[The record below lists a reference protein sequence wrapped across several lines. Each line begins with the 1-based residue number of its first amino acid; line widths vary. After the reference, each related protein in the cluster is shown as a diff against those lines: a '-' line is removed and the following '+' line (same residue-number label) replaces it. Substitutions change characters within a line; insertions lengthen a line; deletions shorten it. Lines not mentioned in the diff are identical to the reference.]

1 MPPVLR
7 SALTLRVRF
16 ELLTTGVALN
26 APLRRQD
33 VSVHPGDFI
42 FSPRLDDRQQLQV
55 NGVWSRKAGGDTHNG
70 KTFRRTLFEL
80 HSGRQVPELPSKL
93 LLKDLG
99 ATQETRYDLVRH
111 ATSEDL
117 IAALGP
123 IGLEYAVG
131 QRILRDRLDISY
143 VGDPL
148 LLHRN
153 RSEASKRAREREVE
167 AKKLRKEGV
176 DPIHLKSLLVQYL
189 RHVDPILRY
198 QFRFEHAKFANTK
211 LDDALLRLLN
221 NDNARY
227 LSIGG
232 RDIRDLMTWTWILT
246 SDTTERA
253 ATRLLAVAHQNFTNR
268 KGRWSM
274 PLFVYILLLRRRI
287 SSAEALR
294 SLLLYAWELMGNS
307 EKLLGPSPQLEKLAS
322 GTTVRDESSK
332 KTRIIKN
339 PEDDKVGMDERMFM
353 IMIIRLL
360 RSARRVW
367 PAACNS
373 IVALISRY
381 LDGLN
386 FRKDVSPTTK
396 LTSEDIARL
405 TYVYNTLLK
414 LVSLPASISPY
425 RSAYHQQRAQFIL
438 LRRMNTFQPPLV
450 IDRRG
455 YRAVISTQLMHKKTL
470 KEREWAQMK
479 ARSWPPWKEEKLG
492 IDADIT
498 VEHGVS
504 RAMEVIRQSWEAGY
518 APKDWDAVAS
528 VLSGWDTDRSPTI
541 QTRAVHTPKSPGF
554 STAKVWVSRIR
565 ATRTLDEAWSC
576 FLSYRDQKRT
586 HVGASYVYHQMFA
599 KIGQDAK
606 RPPAKDLNRTSTD
619 YTDEQQPLPGDGVEV
634 LAAPESPREAVYVRI
649 PPPTI
654 NEFVEMMAKD
664 KIKLGERLLSSL
676 LENAPTLETGLRY
689 LEASTISDVQ
699 VRVLSDR
706 KPPSNPEDQTALESI
721 PCHLFSSFIA
731 LLTHSVPDQP
741 GLNKFAL
748 VQTGSTLDSVMAK
761 TESAQ
766 LDSPQSPAD
775 SEQSLG
781 FASQPRSLATNPL
794 LEAIELVLARRPRYR
809 PAWYHLLRALSRRR
823 VVTNMAAS
831 RSVDQDHQDIKTW
844 QMSCHLLLEMSD
856 IDLTLDLEGF
866 HILCVGLEKAI
877 FASERLSRRFR
888 NRRGDYVLSA
898 GLPLLKQIFKDT
910 VRSKSMQQDIPS
922 SLVEEKSRIT
932 KSVEEQVESESNVI
946 EEDIEAESTMESEA
960 FLPPGCLLPRLLE
973 VPQPACLHSFVRVL
987 GLRRDYDGLLDL
999 VEWMSLFSDE
1009 INALADES
1017 ANGYRMMRRCLTAV
1031 RVFMERSWTTL
1042 EKTEGEDQEEDP
1054 GTVHG
1059 ELGMEAEPAPAK
1071 IVKAVKETVM
1081 ENLRWGGWPEP
1092 HEVEQYC
1099 ANGKFI

>member
-16 ELLTTGVALN
+16 GLLTTGVALN

-33 VSVHPGDFI
+33 VSIHPGDFI

-80 HSGRQVPELPSKL
+80 HSGRQVPELPSEL
-93 LLKDLG
+93 LLEDLSP
-99 ATQETRYDLVRH
+99 TQETRSDLLRY

-131 QRILRDRLDISY
+131 QRILRHRLDISY
-143 VGDPL
+143 VGDPV
-148 LLHRN
+148 LLHSN
-153 RSEASKRAREREVE
+153 KSEARKRARENKVE
-167 AKKLRKEGV
+167 AKILRKEGV
-176 DPIHLKSLLVQYL
+176 DPINSKGLLVQYL

-198 QFRFEHAKFANTK
+198 QFRFENAKFANTK

-221 NDNARY
+221 KDNARY

-253 ATRLLAVAHQNFTNR
+253 ATRLLAVAHQKFTN
-268 KGRWSM
+268 KNGRWSI
-274 PLFVYILLLRRRI
+274 PLFLYLLLLRRRI

-294 SLLLYAWELMGNS
+294 SLLIYAWEMMGNS

-332 KTRIIKN
+332 QTRIIKN
-339 PEDDKVGMDERMFM
+339 PEDDKVGIRERMFM

-373 IVALISRY
+373 IVALISQY

-386 FRKDVSPTTK
+386 FRKDVSPTTN

-405 TYVYNTLLK
+405 TYIYNTVLK

-504 RAMEVIRQSWEAGY
+504 RAMEVIRRSWEAGY

-541 QTRAVHTPKSPGF
+541 QTRAFHSPKSPNS
-554 STAKVWVSRIR
+554 STAKVWVSRLR

-576 FLSYRDQKRT
+576 FLSYRDQKPT
-586 HVGASYVYHQMFA
+586 HVGASHVYHQMFA
-599 KIGQDAK
+599 KIVQDAR

-654 NEFVEMMAKD
+654 NEFAEMMAKD
-664 KIKLGERLLSSL
+664 KIKPGGRFLSSL
-676 LENAPTLETGLRY
+676 LGNAPTLETGLRF
-689 LEASTISDVQ
+689 LEASTTPDVQ

-731 LLTHSVPDQP
+731 LLTHSVPGQP

-844 QMSCHLLLEMSD
+844 QMSCHLLNEMSD

-866 HILCVGLEKAI
+866 HILCIGLEKAI
-877 FASERLSRRFR
+877 FASERLSRRLR
-888 NRRGDYVLSA
+888 NRRRDYVLSA
-898 GLPLLKQIFKDT
+898 GLSLLKKIFKNA

-922 SLVEEKSRIT
+922 SLVEETSRINE
-932 KSVEEQVESESNVI
+932 SVEEQVESESNVI
-946 EEDIEAESTMESEA
+946 EEDIEAKSTMESGA

-973 VPQPACLHSFVRVL
+973 VPQPAYLHSFVRVL

-1017 ANGYRMMRRCLTAV
+1017 ANGYRMIRRCLTAV

-1042 EKTEGEDQEEDP
+1042 EKTESEDQEEDP

-1081 ENLRWGGWPEP
+1081 ENLSWGGWPEP

>member
-1 MPPVLR
+1 M
-7 SALTLRVRF
+7 
-16 ELLTTGVALN
+16 
-26 APLRRQD
+26 
-33 VSVHPGDFI
+33 
-42 FSPRLDDRQQLQV
+42 
-55 NGVWSRKAGGDTHNG
+55 NGVWSRKGGGDIHDG

-80 HSGRQVPELPSKL
+80 HSGRPVPELPSKL
-93 LLKDLG
+93 LLEDLSPTHG
-99 ATQETRYDLVRH
+99 TRSDLLRN

-123 IGLEYAVG
+123 IGLEYTVG
-131 QRILRDRLDISY
+131 RRILRDKLDISY
-143 VGDPL
+143 VGDPVL
-148 LLHRN
+148 LLLD
-153 RSEASKRAREREVE
+153 RSEASKQAREGEVE

-176 DPIHLKSLLVQYL
+176 DPISLKGLLVQYL

-198 QFRFEHAKFANTK
+198 QSRFENAKFANTK

-221 NDNARY
+221 KDNARY
-227 LSIGG
+227 LSLGG

-253 ATRLLAVAHQNFTNR
+253 ATRLLAVAHQKFTN
-268 KGRWSM
+268 KQGRLSI
-274 PLFVYILLLRRRI
+274 PLFLYILLLRRRI
-287 SSAEALR
+287 SNAEALR
-294 SLLLYAWELMGNS
+294 SLLIYAWELMANS

-322 GTTVRDESSK
+322 GTLRDESFK
-332 KTRIIKN
+332 RIRIIKN
-339 PEDDKVGMDERMFM
+339 PEDDRVGIGERMFM

-386 FRKDVSPTTK
+386 FRKDVSPTTN

-405 TYVYNTLLK
+405 TYIYNTVLK
-414 LVSLPASISPY
+414 LVSLPASIAPY

-504 RAMEVIRQSWEAGY
+504 RAMEVIRRSWEAGY
-518 APKDWDAVAS
+518 APDDWDAVAS

-541 QTRAVHTPKSPGF
+541 QTRALHAPEDPGF
-554 STAKVWVSRIR
+554 SDARVWVSRIR

-576 FLSYRDQKRT
+576 FLSYRDQEPT

-599 KIGQDAK
+599 KIVQDAR
-606 RPPAKDLNRTSTD
+606 RPPAKNLNRTSTD
-619 YTDEQQPLPGDGVEV
+619 YADEQQPLPGDGVEV

-654 NEFVEMMAKD
+654 DEFVEMMAKD
-664 KIKLGERLLSSL
+664 KIKPDGRFLSSI
-676 LENAPTLETGLRY
+676 LENAPTLEIGLRC
-689 LEASTISDVQ
+689 LEASTTPDVQ

-721 PCHLFSSFIA
+721 PCYLFSSFIA
-731 LLTHSVPDQP
+731 LLTHSVPGQP

-748 VQTGSTLDSVMAK
+748 VQTGSTLDSVMEK

-766 LDSPQSPAD
+766 LDSPQIPAD
-775 SEQSLG
+775 SEQSLE
-781 FASQPRSLATNPL
+781 FASPPRSLATNTL

-809 PAWYHLLRALSRRR
+809 PAWYHLLRALSQRR
-823 VVTNMAAS
+823 VVTNMAVS

-844 QMSCHLLLEMSD
+844 QISCHLLNEMSN
-856 IDLTLDLEGF
+856 IDLTLDLQGF

-877 FASERLSRRFR
+877 FASERLSRRLR
-888 NRRGDYVLSA
+888 NRRGDYDPSQLTMSHVDHVLSA
-898 GLPLLKQIFKDT
+898 GLPLLKQIFKDA

-922 SLVEEKSRIT
+922 SLVEEKSRINE
-932 KSVEEQVESESNVI
+932 SVEEQVGSESNVI
-946 EEDIEAESTMESEA
+946 EEDVEAESTMESGA

-973 VPQPACLHSFVRVL
+973 VPQPAYLHSFVRVL
-987 GLRRDYDGLLDL
+987 GLRRDYDGLIDL

-1009 INALADES
+1009 IDALADES
-1017 ANGYRMMRRCLTAV
+1017 SNGYRMMRRCLTAV

-1081 ENLRWGGWPEP
+1081 ENKRWGGWPEP

>member
-16 ELLTTGVALN
+16 GLLTTGVALN
-26 APLRRQD
+26 SPLRRQD

-42 FSPRLDDRQQLQV
+42 FSSRLDDRQQLQL
-55 NGVWSRKAGGDTHNG
+55 NGAWSRKAGGNTHNG

-80 HSGRQVPELPSKL
+80 HSGRPVPELPSKL
-93 LLKDLG
+93 LLEDLSP
-99 ATQETRYDLVRH
+99 TQERSDLLRY

-131 QRILRDRLDISY
+131 QQILKNRLDISY

-153 RSEASKRAREREVE
+153 RREASKRAREREVE
-167 AKKLRKEGV
+167 AKLLRKEGGE
-176 DPIHLKSLLVQYL
+176 PIHSKGLLVQYL

-198 QFRFEHAKFANTK
+198 QFRVENLKFANTK

-221 NDNARY
+221 KDNARY

-253 ATRLLAVAHQNFTNR
+253 ATRLLAVAHQKFTN
-268 KGRWSM
+268 KNGRLCI
-274 PLFVYILLLRRRI
+274 PLFLYIFLLRRRI

-294 SLLLYAWELMGNS
+294 SLLIYAWELMGNS

-322 GTTVRDESSK
+322 GTTVRDESSRK
-332 KTRIIKN
+332 IRIIKN
-339 PEDDKVGMDERMFM
+339 PEDDKVGIRERMFM

-386 FRKDVSPTTK
+386 FRKDVSPTTN

-405 TYVYNTLLK
+405 TYVYNTVLK

-541 QTRAVHTPKSPGF
+541 QTRAVHTPWSPRF

-586 HVGASYVYHQMFA
+586 RVGASYVYHEMFA
-599 KIGQDAK
+599 KIVQDAK

-634 LAAPESPREAVYVRI
+634 LAAPESPREAIYVRI

-664 KIKLGERLLSSL
+664 EIKLGGRLLSSL
-676 LENAPTLETGLRY
+676 LENAPTLEIGLRY
-689 LEASTISDVQ
+689 LEASTISNVQ

-731 LLTHSVPDQP
+731 LLSHSVPDQP

-766 LDSPQSPAD
+766 LDSPQSATD
-775 SEQSLG
+775 SEQTLG

-809 PAWYHLLRALSRRR
+809 PAWYHLLRALSKRR

-831 RSVDQDHQDIKTW
+831 RSVDQDHEDIKTW
-844 QMSCHLLLEMSD
+844 QMSCHLLNEMSN
-856 IDLTLDLEGF
+856 IDLTLDFEGF
-866 HILCVGLEKAI
+866 HLLCVGLEKAI
-877 FASERLSRRFR
+877 FASERLSRRLR
-888 NRRGDYVLSA
+888 NRREDYVLSA
-898 GLPLLKQIFKDT
+898 GLPLLKQIFKDA

-922 SLVEEKSRIT
+922 SLVEEESRIN
-932 KSVEEQVESESNVI
+932 KSVAEQVESESNVI
-946 EEDIEAESTMESEA
+946 EEDIEAKSTMESGA

-973 VPQPACLHSFVRVL
+973 VPHPACLHSFVRVL

-1017 ANGYRMMRRCLTAV
+1017 SNGYRLMRRCLTAV

-1042 EKTEGEDQEEDP
+1042 EKTAGEDQEEDP

-1071 IVKAVKETVM
+1071 IVKAAKETVM

-1099 ANGKFI
+1099 ANGKFR

>member
-1 MPPVLR
+1 M
-7 SALTLRVRF
+7 
-16 ELLTTGVALN
+16 
-26 APLRRQD
+26 
-33 VSVHPGDFI
+33 
-42 FSPRLDDRQQLQV
+42 
-55 NGVWSRKAGGDTHNG
+55 NGVWARKGGGDIHDG

-80 HSGRQVPELPSKL
+80 HSGRPLPELPSEL
-93 LLKDLG
+93 LLEDLSP
-99 ATQETRYDLVRH
+99 TKKTRSDLLRQ

-123 IGLEYAVG
+123 IGLEYTVDR
-131 QRILRDRLDISY
+131 RIVRDKLDISY
-143 VGDPL
+143 VGDPAL
-148 LLHRN
+148 LLLD
-153 RSEASKRAREREVE
+153 RSEASKQAREGEVE
-167 AKKLRKEGV
+167 AKILRKEGV
-176 DPIHLKSLLVQYL
+176 DPISLKGLLVQYL

-198 QFRFEHAKFANTK
+198 QSRFENAKSANTK
-211 LDDALLRLLN
+211 LDDALLSFLN
-221 NDNARY
+221 KDNARY
-227 LSIGG
+227 LSVGG

-253 ATRLLAVAHQNFTNR
+253 ATRLLAVVHQKFKTK
-268 KGRWSM
+268 KGYWSI
-274 PLFVYILLLRRRI
+274 PLFLYTLLLRRRN

-294 SLLLYAWELMGNS
+294 SLLIYAWELMANS
-307 EKLLGPSPQLEKLAS
+307 EKLLGSSPQLEKLAS
-322 GTTVRDESSK
+322 GTVRDESPK
-332 KTRIIKN
+332 KIRIIKN
-339 PEDDKVGMDERMFM
+339 PENDRVGIGERIFM

-386 FRKDVSPTTK
+386 FRKDVSPTTS
-396 LTSEDIARL
+396 LTSEDIAGL
-405 TYVYNTLLK
+405 TYVYNTILK
-414 LVSLPASISPY
+414 LVSLPASIAPY

-450 IDRRG
+450 IDKRG

-504 RAMEVIRQSWEAGY
+504 RAMEVIRRSWEAGY
-518 APKDWDAVAS
+518 APDDWDAVAS

-541 QTRAVHTPKSPGF
+541 QTRALHSPEDPGF
-554 STAKVWVSRIR
+554 LDAHLWVSRIR

-576 FLSYRDQKRT
+576 FLSYRDQEPT
-586 HVGASYVYHQMFA
+586 HVRTSYVYHQMFA
-599 KIGQDAK
+599 KIVQDAR
-606 RPPAKDLNRTSTD
+606 RPPAKNLNRTSTD
-619 YTDEQQPLPGDGVEV
+619 YADEQQPLPGDGVEV

-654 NEFVEMMAKD
+654 DEFVEMMAKD
-664 KIKLGERLLSSL
+664 KIKPGGTFLSSM

-689 LEASTISDVQ
+689 LEASTTPDIQ

-721 PCHLFSSFIA
+721 PCHLFASFIA

-748 VQTGSTLDSVMAK
+748 VQTGSTLDSVMEK

-766 LDSPQSPAD
+766 LDSPQIPAD
-775 SEQSLG
+775 SEQSLEC
-781 FASQPRSLATNPL
+781 ASQPRSLATNPL

-809 PAWYHLLRALSRRR
+809 PAWYHLLRALSQPR
-823 VVTNMAAS
+823 VVTNMAVS
-831 RSVDQDHQDIKTW
+831 RSVDQDHHDIKTW
-844 QMSCHLLLEMSD
+844 QISCHLLNEMSN
-856 IDLTLDLEGF
+856 IDLTLDLQGF
-866 HILCVGLEKAI
+866 HILCVGLEKAT
-877 FASERLSRRFR
+877 FASERLSRRLR
-888 NRRGDYVLSA
+888 NRRGHYDPSQLTMFHVDHVLSA

-922 SLVEEKSRIT
+922 FLMEEKSRIDE
-932 KSVEEQVESESNVI
+932 SVEEQVGSESNVI
-946 EEDIEAESTMESEA
+946 EEDIEAESTMESGA

-973 VPQPACLHSFVRVL
+973 VPQPAYLHSFVRVL
-987 GLRRDYDGLLDL
+987 GLRRDYDGLIDL

-1042 EKTEGEDQEEDP
+1042 EKIEGEDPEKDP

-1059 ELGMEAEPAPAK
+1059 ELGMETEPAPAK

-1081 ENLRWGGWPEP
+1081 ENKRWGGWPEA